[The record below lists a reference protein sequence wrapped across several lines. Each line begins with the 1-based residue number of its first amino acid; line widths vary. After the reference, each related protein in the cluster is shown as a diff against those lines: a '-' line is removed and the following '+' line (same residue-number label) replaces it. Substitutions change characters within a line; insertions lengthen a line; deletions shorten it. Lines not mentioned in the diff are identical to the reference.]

1 MNTSHAGSNMNC
13 SRLQRRRA
21 RATSGRCCSAACR
34 LFFKGEIVSRKKPP
48 DCSAAAPNPQF
59 AHRCT
64 DLIQCRIRALR
75 NQSQQFFRVLLQPR
89 STPPCGL
96 CFGASGITPAL
107 QPFNRGT
114 RAQIEALGSF
124 PPRRSRF
131 DCSDHAFPQII
142 RIRLWHRLG
151 PQKDESMPSDS
162 SISALLGIPPIQ
174 LNRNML

>member
-1 MNTSHAGSNMNC
+1 MEPTNRSLRWQRPLSLTILVLAPVSSMNTSRAGSNMNC
-13 SRLQRRRA
+13 SRLQR
-21 RATSGRCCSAACR
+21 
-34 LFFKGEIVSRKKPP
+34 
-48 DCSAAAPNPQF
+48 
-59 AHRCT
+59 
-64 DLIQCRIRALR
+64 RIRALR

-89 STPPCGL
+89 SAPSCGL
-96 CFGASGITPAL
+96 GFGASGITPAL

-114 RAQIEALGSF
+114 RAQTEALGSF

-142 RIRLWHRLG
+142 GIWLWHRLG
-151 PQKDESMPSDS
+151 PQNDDSIPSDS

>member
-1 MNTSHAGSNMNC
+1 MNTNRAGSNMNC

-48 DCSAAAPNPQF
+48 DCGATAPNPQS
-59 AHRCT
+59 AHRRN
-64 DLIQCRIRALR
+64 DLVQRQIRLLG
-75 NQSQQFFRVLLQPR
+75 NQSQQFFRVLLQSR
-89 STPPCGL
+89 SAPAGGL
-96 CFGASGITPAL
+96 CFGASGIMPSL

-131 DCSDHAFPQII
+131 DCFDHAFPQII
-142 RIRLWHRLG
+142 RIRLWHRLD

-162 SISALLGIPPIQ
+162 PTYALLGIPSIQ
-174 LNRNML
+174 LSWNML